1 MKKSILI
8 LGIIFTFPAMALM
21 AQPPKGGGG
30 PGKGGPAAPGPGPHG
45 PGSRDGDPGGAH
57 DDPHRNPLFHVL
69 LHALDTDGDGFISM
83 TEMNHAAESLLALD
97 KNKDGRLSHDELR
110 PGGAAGPKGDKEQEG
125 GDGKKGKGDGG
136 KACAAGKDGAGKQGN
151 GKDGNG
157 KTAANYQP
165 DEHRTALVDAI
176 DTNHDGEIDA
186 SEIAAASHALK
197 RLDTSHNGKLG
208 PAEYGGGHA
217 HP

>member
-8 LGIIFTFPAMALM
+8 LGIAFTFPAMALM
-21 AQPPKGGGG
+21 AQPAKGGGG
-30 PGKGGPAAPGPGPHG
+30 PGKPGPGGLPHG
-45 PGSRDGDPGGAH
+45 PGPSRDGDPASGH

-69 LHALDTDGDGFISM
+69 LHAIDTDGDGFISM
-83 TEMNHAAESLLALD
+83 TEMNHASEALLALD
-97 KNKDGRLSHDELR
+97 RNNDGRLSRDELR
-110 PGGAAGPKGDKEQEG
+110 PGGAAGPKGDNAGQEK
-125 GDGKKGKGDGG
+125 GDGKKGKGDDA
-136 KACAAGKDGAGKQGN
+136 KECAAKDGA

-157 KTAANYQP
+157 KAAANNQP

-176 DTNHDGEIDA
+176 DKNHDGEIDA
-186 SEIAAASHALK
+186 SEIEGARAALK
-197 RLDTSHNGKLG
+197 RLDVSHNGKLG